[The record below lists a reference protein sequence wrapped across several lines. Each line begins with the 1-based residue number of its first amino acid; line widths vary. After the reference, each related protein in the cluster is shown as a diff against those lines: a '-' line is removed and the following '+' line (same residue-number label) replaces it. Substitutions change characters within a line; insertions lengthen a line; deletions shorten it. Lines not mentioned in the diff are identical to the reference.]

1 MKTLNKYILCILY
14 DTVQYLIFHA
24 FHWAISNFEGFSCS
38 MIFEIFLKLEEI
50 KEIKLVFVSFL
61 NLIKTLILQ
70 IKEFQLAFFDNLTA
84 LKNFVIK

>member
-1 MKTLNKYILCILY
+1 
-14 DTVQYLIFHA
+14 
-24 FHWAISNFEGFSCS
+24 